1 MNYLEAVHVFVRRPY
16 PSGRALHKSGETHRG
31 TIRQL
36 GYQTK
41 NSLKSWHAEYERC
54 LDLAR
59 GYKTSRSKY
68 SLAQRE
74 KAVEYYLEH
83 GRGIA
88 ATVTAFGYPAQD
100 SLRAWIYELHP
111 ELHTRVVG
119 RSDGFA
125 GPPAMKHAAVIALCT
140 RKESA
145 KAEKLGVCR
154 PTLYNWK
161 NQLLGPEVS
170 ASMKR
175 RLESPS
181 SSEREELERQLES
194 LRLDIRRLQLE
205 HDLLMKANDLIEKI
219 RASTGRS

>member
-1 MNYLEAVHVFVRRPY
+1 MYSYEDRIRAVELYIKVGKRIGV
-16 PSGRALHKSGETHRG
+16 

-36 GYQTK
+36 GYPTK
-41 NSLKSWHAEYERC
+41 NSLKSWYAEYERC

-59 GYKTSRSKY
+59 GYKTSKSKY

-83 GRGIA
+83 GRSIA
-88 ATVTAFGYPAQD
+88 ATVTALGYPARD

-119 RSDGFA
+119 RSDGLA
-125 GPPAMKHAAVIALCT
+125 RPPAMKHAAVIALCT

-145 KAEKLGVCR
+145 KALAEKLGVCR

-161 NQLLGPEVS
+161 TSYS
-170 ASMKR
+170 AQR
-175 RLESPS
+175 YLHP
-181 SSEREELERQLES
+181 
-194 LRLDIRRLQLE
+194 
-205 HDLLMKANDLIEKI
+205 
-219 RASTGRS
+219 